1 MPLAAV
7 RASHGVLSLTENAK
21 ISGRAWGLWLYVGCV
36 TVLGVVL
43 LVRFT
48 PLTYPNPVLASA
60 VLCVSIFLS
69 MFKLRLPLGRG
80 VSTMSMACAADLVA
94 LMTMGADVAMVTAS
108 TSVLLQCTVRVRR
121 SQPLYRAAFS
131 VASVAVTAQAS
142 GWVWRALDGSL
153 AAPTITTLL
162 VPLVATTAGY
172 FLVNTALVATAVGLS
187 NGESPVRAWHREFF
201 WSAPS
206 YFLSGAAAGV
216 VGLIVQHNAYILL
229 PLAFVPLYVS
239 YRAYQLSLRRID
251 EERRHAAELAEM
263 IVTTQEALARATQS
277 EAALAAEKERLV
289 LESSRLAVTV
299 QTIRDGVMTVDRNG
313 SVLLIN
319 EEATKLAA
327 LATGSPDERPI
338 MSMLSALLFS
348 PAAAEDALRR
358 LWVEGEPFRLRNDV
372 PLDGPVPLVEV
383 TGTPT
388 HDADGHMA
396 GAVWVL
402 RDITHIARAEQER
415 AKAAHLESIGV
426 LAGGLAHDFNNILTG
441 IVGNLSL
448 AESLVRPDEP
458 ALAARLSH
466 AAAAC
471 TRARGVTKQLLTFAK
486 GGVPIKTTASVHEL
500 VVECTE
506 FALTGSP
513 VAPRFSIAPDLRA
526 AIVDLDQIGQ
536 VVHNLVLNAMQA
548 MPRGGVVDVALQNTE
563 IAAGTPPTGTT
574 LKAGRY
580 VCLTVQDHGH
590 GITPQHLDRI
600 FDPYF
605 TTKEKGSG
613 LGLAICYS
621 IVNAHGGA
629 ITVDSQPGEG
639 ARFTIYLP
647 ASTRSVTRD
656 VKHRPTVVRRL
667 GGRVLLMDD
676 DAMVAE
682 VAQEMLQSLGYTA
695 EVAVHGEDAIDRFRA
710 AEARGEPFDIVIL
723 DLTVPGGMGGAEAV
737 PHIRSMRSDVTVFVT
752 SGYTDDSVLARF
764 RDYGFDGMLAKP
776 FAVSDL
782 RRMLENAGG
791 SPLTR
796 NA

>member
-7 RASHGVLSLTENAK
+7 RASHGVLSLTGNAK
-21 ISGRAWGLWLYVGCV
+21 IAGRAWGLWLYVGCV
-36 TVLGVVL
+36 TALGVAL

-48 PLTYPNPVLASA
+48 PLTYPNPALAIA
-60 VLCVSIFLS
+60 VLCASVLLS
-69 MFKLRLPLGRG
+69 MFKVRLPLGKG

-131 VASVAVTAQAS
+131 VASVAVTTQAS
-142 GWVWRALDGSL
+142 GWVWRALEGSL
-153 AAPTITTLL
+153 AAPSIMTLL

-216 VGLIVQHNAYILL
+216 VGLIVEHDAYVLL
-229 PLAFVPLYVS
+229 PLAFVPIYVS

-263 IVTTQEALARATQS
+263 IVTTQEALTRATQS

-289 LESSRLAVTV
+289 LESSRLRVTV

-319 EEATKLAA
+319 EEAQKLAA
-327 LATGSPDERPI
+327 LAPGPPDDRPI
-338 MSMLSALLFS
+338 MSMLSALGFS
-348 PAAAEDALRR
+348 PHACDNALRR
-358 LWVEGEPFRLRNDV
+358 LWEDGEPVRLRNEV
-372 PLDGPVPLVEV
+372 PLDGAVPLVEV

-388 HDADGHMA
+388 HDADGQMA

-426 LAGGLAHDFNNILTG
+426 LAGGLAHDFNNILMG

-448 AESLVRPDEP
+448 AESLVRTDEP

-486 GGVPIKTTASVHEL
+486 GGAPIKTTASVREL
-500 VVECTE
+500 VVDCTQ

-513 VAPRFSIAPDLRA
+513 VAPRFSVAPDLWA
-526 AIVDLDQIGQ
+526 ADVDLDQIGQ
-536 VVHNLVLNAMQA
+536 VVSNLVLNAMQA
-548 MPRGGVVDVALQNTE
+548 MPRGGVVDVSLQNTE
-563 IAAGTPPTGTT
+563 IAAGATPAGTT
-574 LKAGRY
+574 LTPGRY

-590 GITPQHLDRI
+590 GIAPENLDRI

-613 LGLAICYS
+613 LGLAISYS
-621 IVNAHGGA
+621 IIHAHGGA
-629 ITVDSQPGEG
+629 ITVDSQHGDG

-647 ASTRSVTRD
+647 ASTRRVVPD
-656 VKHRPTVVRRL
+656 VEHRPAVIRRH

-676 DAMVAE
+676 DVMVAE

-695 EVAVHGEDAIDRFRA
+695 EVAVHGQEAIDFFRS
-710 AEARGEPFDIVIL
+710 AEARGEPYDIVIL

-737 PHIRSMRSDVTVFVT
+737 PHIRNLRPDVTVFVT

-782 RRMLENAGG
+782 RRMLEAE
-791 SPLTR
+791 
-796 NA
+796 